1 MNQELP
7 DAQAVFTKG
16 RGTRSNC
23 QHLLVHRENA
33 KEFQK
38 IKKKK
43 SASVSLTVPK
53 ALTVWITE
61 KYGKFLKT
69 WE

>member
-7 DAQAVFTKG
+7 DAQGVFTKG

-38 IKKKK
+38 KKK
-43 SASVSLTVPK
+43 STSVSLTMPK
-53 ALTVWITE
+53 PLTVWITE

>member
-23 QHLLVHRENA
+23 QHLLVHRE
-33 KEFQK
+33 KTREFQK
-38 IKKKK
+38 KKKK
-43 SASVSLTVPK
+43 SASASFTMPK
-53 ALTVWITE
+53 PLTVWITE

>member
-23 QHLLVHRENA
+23 QHLLVHREKA
-33 KEFQK
+33 REFQK
-38 IKKKK
+38 KKKK
-43 SASVSLTVPK
+43 SASASLTMPK
-53 ALTVWITE
+53 PLTVCITE